1 MSLTY
6 ATPAPPVAGPA
17 ADRLPWRALSVLALL
32 GFLLI
37 STETMPAGLLPQISA
52 GMGTS
57 EGIAGQY
64 VSAYAL
70 GTILVTVPAIALTR
84 GFRRK
89 PLLLLGIVGFV
100 LANAL
105 TAVAPDVV
113 LALAAR
119 FVAGGF
125 SGMLWG
131 LLAGYAVRITP
142 PALTGRAL
150 SLVVAGAPVGI
161 AFGTPLGTWLG
172 TTFDWRWSFG
182 GLAVLTVVVLV
193 LAALLVPDAA
203 GQRAA
208 TGLPLARVVRIP
220 GVAAVLAVIFA
231 WMLGNS
237 TTYTYVAPYLRDAG
251 SGVSVELLLLV
262 FGVASIGGLALTA
275 ALVDRHPQALVLACT
290 AVFAAAG
297 VVLAVGHRSP
307 VAVYAAVVL
316 WGVTFGG
323 ASPQLQR
330 PLSAVSGDD
339 ADVANAFLPVAF
351 NLAIFAAGVLGAV
364 LLGAAG
370 GLVVPLAMTVFGV
383 LALLVVVASRRSVY
397 PGAR

>member
-1 MSLTY
+1 M
-6 ATPAPPVAGPA
+6 
-17 ADRLPWRALSVLALL
+17 
-32 GFLLI
+32 
-37 STETMPAGLLPQISA
+37 
-52 GMGTS
+52 
-57 EGIAGQY
+57 
-64 VSAYAL
+64 
-70 GTILVTVPAIALTR
+70 VTVPAIALTR

-89 PLLLLGIVGFV
+89 PLLLLGVVGFV
-100 LANAL
+100 LANVL

-113 LALAAR
+113 LALVAR

-150 SLVVAGAPVGI
+150 SLVAAGAPVGI

-182 GLAVLTVVVLV
+182 GLAVLTVVVLA
-193 LAALLVPDAA
+193 LAAILVPDAA
-203 GQRAA
+203 GQPAA

-237 TTYTYVAPYLRDAG
+237 TAYTYVAPYLRDAG

-262 FGVASIGGLALTA
+262 FGIASIGGLALTA

-297 VVLAVGHRSP
+297 VVLALGHRSP
-307 VAVYAAVVL
+307 VAVYVAVVL

-370 GLVVPLAMTVFGV
+370 GLVLPLAMTVFGV
-383 LALLVVVASRRSVY
+383 VALLVVVASRRSVY